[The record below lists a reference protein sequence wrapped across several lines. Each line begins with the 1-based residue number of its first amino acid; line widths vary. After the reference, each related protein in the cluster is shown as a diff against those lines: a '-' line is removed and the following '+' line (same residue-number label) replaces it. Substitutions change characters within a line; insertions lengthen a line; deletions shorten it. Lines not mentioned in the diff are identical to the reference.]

1 MTEVRFAELIGAH
14 GESVLSNR
22 EDQYPRFWLTG
33 LDGWFGGVGVSG
45 TTAQR
50 TFGHGLF
57 REAVKRT
64 GRVLTLKGHFM
75 FDSDTDRLVA
85 DRFLSG
91 LLWDGDYGE
100 LRVTTGDLTLSSF
113 VRLDGEIKHS
123 YQTRN
128 TRELNIQVP
137 LLASDPFLYGVPQ
150 VYQVYPVGAGVGLR
164 FPLFSQSGKPGGSV
178 VAWSSDHTP
187 DEPIEGPG
195 GALGQTVGVV
205 DGTRFWTA
213 AVKPGGVYRQT
224 FWVKADRPG
233 SKHALRTDRFANSD
247 GSSTILA
254 DFFVPIQDTPTE
266 WTRYDT
272 VWVAPQDTTGSVG
285 FYLWAN
291 HPTGAT
297 KDANVSVALE
307 VTEVTPGL
315 SFGAA
320 NPNTQGVIQNR
331 GNADSYP
338 RIRVVGDF
346 PSGFVLKNSRG
357 RTIEY
362 PTPVWQQS
370 PVEVDCWEGAVY
382 QGGVNQTYRC
392 TNRQWFT
399 IPAHG
404 VDSFRVSSIAP
415 GDGWAEIIH
424 RDTYI

>member
-45 TTAQR
+45 ATAQR

-75 FDSDTDRLVA
+75 FDSDADRLVA

-150 VYQVYPVGAGVGLR
+150 VYQVYPAGSGVGLR
-164 FPLFSQSGKPGGSV
+164 FPLFSQSGKPGG
-178 VAWSSDHTP
+178 
-187 DEPIEGPG
+187 
-195 GALGQTVGVV
+195 
-205 DGTRFWTA
+205 
-213 AVKPGGVYRQT
+213 
-224 FWVKADRPG
+224 
-233 SKHALRTDRFANSD
+233 
-247 GSSTILA
+247 
-254 DFFVPIQDTPTE
+254 
-266 WTRYDT
+266 
-272 VWVAPQDTTGSVG
+272 
-285 FYLWAN
+285 
-291 HPTGAT
+291 
-297 KDANVSVALE
+297 LE

-320 NPNTQGVIQNR
+320 NPNTQGVVQNR

-338 RIRVVGDF
+338 RIRIVGDF

-362 PTPVWQQS
+362 PAPVWQQS

-415 GDGWAEIIH
+415 GDGRAEITH